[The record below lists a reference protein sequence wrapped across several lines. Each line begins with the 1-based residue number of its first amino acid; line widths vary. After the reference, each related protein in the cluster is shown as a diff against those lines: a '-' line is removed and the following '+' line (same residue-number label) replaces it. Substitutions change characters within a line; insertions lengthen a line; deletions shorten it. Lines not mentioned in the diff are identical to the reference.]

1 MHVLSHVRLLARGCT
16 SKNEVPFLM
25 HISQML
31 LSCTYDL
38 RSTTLCCPR

>member
-1 MHVLSHVRLLARGCT
+1 MHGLSHVRHLARGCT
-16 SKNEVPFLM
+16 SKYEVPFLM

-38 RSTTLCCPR
+38 RTTLCCPR